1 VTSVVLRT
9 VANFLVV
16 LLTVLSVFLL
26 LRGHN
31 EPGGG
36 FIGGLMATA
45 AFMIYAL
52 GHGVDKTRRLLRVDP
67 ITLVGAGLSLL
78 LLSTCVSLL
87 LGEPFLTAQWVKQ
100 PLPGIGKV
108 STVLAFDVGVY
119 LAVLGTVT
127 RIILS
132 VAEE

>member
-1 VTSVVLRT
+1 MTSVVLRT
-9 VANFLVV
+9 VSTFLVV
-16 LLTVLSVFLL
+16 LLTLLSVFLL

-36 FIGGLMATA
+36 FIGGLTVTA

-52 GHGVDKTRRLLRVDP
+52 GHGVEATRRLMRVEP
-67 ITLVGAGLSLL
+67 MALVGVGVLL
-78 LLSTCVSLL
+78 VVLSTCVSLFV
-87 LGEPFLTAQWVKQ
+87 GDPYLTAQWVKQ

-108 STVLAFDVGVY
+108 STVLAFDLGVY

-127 RIILS
+127 RIILTT
-132 VAEE
+132 AEE

>member
-1 VTSVVLRT
+1 MTSVVLRT
-9 VANFLVV
+9 VASLLVV
-16 LLTVLSVFLL
+16 LISVLSVFLL

-36 FIGGLMATA
+36 FIGGLMVAA

-52 GHGVDKTRRLLRVDP
+52 GHGVEATRRLMRIEPLS
-67 ITLVGAGLSLL
+67 LVGAGLLL
-78 LLSTCVSLL
+78 LVLSTCVSMFA
-87 LGEPFLTAQWVKQ
+87 GDPFLTAQWIKQ

-119 LAVLGTVT
+119 LTVFGTVT
-127 RIILS
+127 RIVLAL
-132 VAEE
+132 AEE